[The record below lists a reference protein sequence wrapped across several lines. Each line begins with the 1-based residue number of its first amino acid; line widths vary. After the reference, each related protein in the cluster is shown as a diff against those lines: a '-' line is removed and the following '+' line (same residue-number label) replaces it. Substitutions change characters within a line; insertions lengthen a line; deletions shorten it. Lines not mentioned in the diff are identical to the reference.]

1 MGSPTWPVYILRRIL
16 ISIPV
21 LILITFSIYV
31 LIDLAPGDPTDFFI
45 NPELGVTEENLANLR
60 RFGLISRCRC
70 ATSTGW
76 ARRCRAT
83 WATAS
88 KTATWWARVQRSG
101 CKTR

>member
-1 MGSPTWPVYILRRIL
+1 MGQYILRRIL

-60 RFGLISRCRC
+60 ARFGLDQPLPVRYGIWFGNLLQGNPGNSV
-70 ATSTGW
+70 ANGLPV
-76 ARRCRAT
+76 AEQPA
-83 WATAS
+83 A
-88 KTATWWARVQRSG
+88 
-101 CKTR
+101 